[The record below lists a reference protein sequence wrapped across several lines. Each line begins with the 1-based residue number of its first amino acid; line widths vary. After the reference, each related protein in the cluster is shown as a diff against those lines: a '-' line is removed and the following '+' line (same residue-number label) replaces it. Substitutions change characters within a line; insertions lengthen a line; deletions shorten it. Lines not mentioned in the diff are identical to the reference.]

1 MQSSS
6 SSSAIPLSPLQRS
19 IALVEVVIGALIV
32 IGHNVFRVIPNEVPI
47 LFALFWLSP
56 RLRTGRWNL
65 TLLRFPKSWGKTVA
79 TAVAAAAVLLLGSQ
93 YMVEPLAAR
102 FRPQPEQ
109 VSSVITSS
117 AHNWKSALLG
127 LIIVWTFAAFGEELG
142 FRGYLLSRAA
152 DLLGRSNLAYWA
164 AMLYVAVLFGF
175 AHFYKGPAG
184 IVDSAWS
191 GLILG
196 TVYLVTGRNLWASIL
211 THGFCDTVAILFTF
225 MGWAN

>member
-1 MQSSS
+1 MQSASS
-6 SSSAIPLSPLQRS
+6 SLPIPLSPLQRS
-19 IALVEVVIGALIV
+19 IALFEVVLGALIV
-32 IGHNVFRVIPNEVPI
+32 IGHNVFHVVPNEVPI

-56 RLRTGRWNL
+56 RLRTGRWDL
-65 TLLRFPKSWGKTVA
+65 TLLRFPTSWGKTVA
-79 TAVAAAAVLLLGSQ
+79 IAVVAAAALLLGSQ
-93 YMVEPLAAR
+93 YLVEPLAAH
-102 FRPQPEQ
+102 FWPQPEQ
-109 VSSVITSS
+109 ISSVITSS

-127 LIIVWTFAAFGEELG
+127 MVVVWTFAAFGEELG

-152 DLLGRSNLAYWA
+152 DLFGRSNLAYLA

-196 TVYLVTGRNLWASIL
+196 TVYLITGRNLWASIL
-211 THGFCDTVAILFTF
+211 THGLCDTVAILFTF